1 MIRSLFCIALTV
13 TAVSPAHA
21 VDLTGTW
28 QGAVTCQAF
37 NGAYSKTKNA
47 DSTLLIVQAGGTF
60 SARLDDEL
68 SFNGAVIDST
78 AKPTEQGEAAM
89 NACSTDAS
97 PLADG
102 DDEIARL
109 KAKVNPEK
117 GTGTLSGESIF
128 GTTGMALTCKYKLK
142 RTSTTPPKFAGC
154 PA

>member
-1 MIRSLFCIALTV
+1 MIRSIFSIALV
-13 TAVSPAHA
+13 ALAVSPAHA
-21 VDLTGTW
+21 VDLTGVWEGT
-28 QGAVTCQAF
+28 VTCQVF

-47 DSTLLIVQAGGTF
+47 DSTLLIAQEGTTF

-89 NACSTDAS
+89 NTCSTDAT
-97 PLADG
+97 PLGDG

-109 KAKVNPEK
+109 KVKVNPEK
-117 GTGTLSGESIF
+117 GTGSLTGESHF
-128 GTTGMALTCKYKLK
+128 ATTGTVLSCKYKLK
-142 RTSTTPPKFAGC
+142 RTSTMPPKFTGC